1 MHAPGSPAC
10 TGACRGGIARQ
21 PETARLAASADPRLA
36 ARIVLAE
43 YEHLPHDVEAGR
55 LVHGQCGD
63 VEVAWAY
70 ERLKPALR
78 MALEQVPSL
87 YSFTGD

>member
-1 MHAPGSPAC
+1 MFTCHSCAGRRSLGNQPPEGSAAF
-10 TGACRGGIARQ
+10 G
-21 PETARLAASADPRLA
+21 RLLTILLA
-36 ARIVLAE
+36 KHP
-43 YEHLPHDVEAGR
+43 HLPPDVEAGR

-78 MALEQVPSL
+78 TALEQVPSL